1 MLTNNLYLIED
12 SEMQDIE
19 KIKEYNEEFI
29 KSNPNWAPFVTED
42 NFQDFLK
49 EIEDKKQG
57 IGNDGIKEIFYW
69 FMEEGKI
76 IGSGSIRLNP
86 EIDEYTEKVCG
97 HLFYQIIPSKRGN
110 GYGTI
115 LCHLLLKEMK
125 ELGFKEAL
133 ISCFDSNN
141 SSIRII
147 ENNGI
152 QSICAERT
160 AFVKA
165 LSEGEK
171 EFESILVVGGPKG
184 EELEECLPCGYCR
197 QFMSEFTNE
206 DFKIYTID
214 NDKIKQYKMSDILPH
229 SFKL

>member
-1 MLTNNLYLIED
+1 MNKE
-12 SEMQDIE
+12 EIE
-19 KIKEYNEEFI
+19 K
-29 KSNPNWAPFVTED
+29 A
-42 NFQDFLK
+42 
-49 EIEDKKQG
+49 KKV
-57 IGNDGIKEIFYW
+57 
-69 FMEEGKI
+69 
-76 IGSGSIRLNP
+76 RLNSYSP
-86 EIDEYTEKVCG
+86 YSN
-97 HLFYQIIPSKRGN
+97 YQVGA
-110 GYGTI
+110 
-115 LCHLLLKEMK
+115 LLKCK
-125 ELGFKEAL
+125 NGNTYTG
-133 ISCFDSNN
+133 CN
-141 SSIRII
+141 I